1 MRYLPGGVKS
11 GMNYVEEEVIARRLF
26 LIKGRRNVMASQV
39 MLFAVLYSEPAFYID
54 QHVFVNFLITIKL

>member
-39 MLFAVLYSEPAFYID
+39 MLPLYSEPHIYRVSTCWSTF
-54 QHVFVNFLITIKL
+54 

>member
-39 MLFAVLYSEPAFYID
+39 MLFAVFIFRASLLFI
-54 QHVFVNFLITIKL
+54 